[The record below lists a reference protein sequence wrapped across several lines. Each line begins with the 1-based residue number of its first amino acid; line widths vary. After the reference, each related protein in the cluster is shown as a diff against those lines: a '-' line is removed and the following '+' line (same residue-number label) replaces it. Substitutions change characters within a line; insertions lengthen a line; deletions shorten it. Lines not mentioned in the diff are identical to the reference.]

1 MQVFIGTALFYELHT
16 PIVAVFS
23 LLTLV
28 VRRYFEFQ
36 SDSYAVRL
44 GYGQELRQ
52 SLVKLYKDSAPKI
65 RPDVMYAWVN
75 YSHPSLWERIENI
88 DRLMEKQEQQVAAWL
103 RRTD

>member
-1 MQVFIGTALFYELHT
+1 MQVFIGTALFYELHS

-65 RPDVMYAWVN
+65 RPDAMYAWVN

-88 DRLMEKQEQQVAAWL
+88 DRLIVKQEQQMAAWL
-103 RRTD
+103 RRSE

>member
-1 MQVFIGTALFYELHT
+1 
-16 PIVAVFS
+16 
-23 LLTLV
+23 V

-65 RPDVMYAWVN
+65 RPDVMYAWAN

-88 DRLMEKQEQQVAAWL
+88 DRLIGKQEQQMAAWL
-103 RRTD
+103 RRSE